1 MIKGKTTWEEV
12 PEGSSNKKETMIDV
26 SDSFVMGGKS
36 EEKYTKLEGEES
48 AGDQSKFKKIDMP
61 VFAGIAR
68 ILGYLEQNVIFR
80 YTNLLS

>member
-36 EEKYTKLEGEES
+36 EEKHTQLEGEES
-48 AGDQSKFKKIDMP
+48 AGDRSKFKKLTCQFLWVLI
-61 VFAGIAR
+61 R
-68 ILGYLEQNVIFR
+68 IVAI
-80 YTNLLS
+80 